1 MGAGWARA
9 GLVARGMDGHFPV
22 DEAVPALIAALGDGG
37 CAVLQAPTGSGK
49 TTRLPLALLDWGGI
63 DGRILM
69 LEPRRVAARAA
80 AERMA
85 SSLGEAVGGR
95 VGYRM
100 RGEAK
105 LSRETRIEVLTEG
118 ILTRMLQHDP
128 ALAGVGCVIFDEFH
142 ERSLN
147 ADLGLALCMEMRGAL
162 RPDLKLLVMSAT
174 LDAGPVAEVLDAP
187 LITAE
192 GRSFE
197 VEVIHKPAPAV
208 RGRAPR
214 LEGVVAGAVRA
225 ILEESAGGV
234 LVFLPGEGEIRRV
247 MGMLSNLPDGV
258 EMLPLYGALPFGEQ
272 RRALAPVKGRKLVL
286 ASAIAETSVTIP
298 DISVV
303 VDAGLARRSR
313 YDAASGMARLLTERA
328 SRAEATQRQ
337 GRAGRVG
344 PGRCYR
350 LWSKGEE
357 GALAAFAP
365 PEIAAAD
372 LAPLVLD
379 LAMWGARSPDDVR
392 FLTPPP
398 APAWAAAG
406 DLMQH
411 LGALDAA
418 GGITAHGRALAE
430 VPAHPRLAHMLVA
443 GGGVLSAELAALLSL
458 RVPMRE
464 AGVDIAPRLRA
475 MRGGA
480 GRLESRR
487 LAKFA
492 GAERGLGAGALLSLA
507 YPDRIAM
514 ARPGG
519 DGRYLMAGGKEAVL
533 PQGGGLAGQGFLV
546 AADLDGDARSA
557 KIRLA
562 AAIGI
567 GEIEAL
573 HGHRIA
579 EVELCTWS
587 RRDRA
592 VLARRQRQL
601 DALVL
606 SDAHWPDA
614 PAEAVAAALCEGVAQ
629 LGLGCLPWTKASR
642 YFVARVEWARGQGAD
657 LPDFSDAALL
667 GELADWL
674 APWLNGLRRA
684 EDLGRVALMEAL
696 AARLGWA
703 GKAALD
709 DLAPEAISA
718 PTGTR
723 LAIDYGGA
731 QPSISVRLQ
740 EMFGLTRHPCIGPK
754 RQPLL
759 IELLS
764 PAQRP
769 VQITADLPGFWASSY
784 GDVRRDLRGRYPRHH
799 WPEDPAE
806 AEATR
811 RVKPRGT

>member
-1 MGAGWARA
+1 
-9 GLVARGMDGHFPV
+9 MDEHFPV
-22 DEAVPALIAALGDGG
+22 KTAVPALLDALGNGG

-63 DGRILM
+63 DGRIVM

-85 SSLGEAVGGR
+85 ASLGEAVGGR

-105 LSRETRIEVLTEG
+105 LSRDTRIEVLTEG

-128 ALAGVGCVIFDEFH
+128 ELAGVGCVIFDEFH

-147 ADLGLALCMEMRGAL
+147 ADLGLALCMEMRAAL

-174 LDAGPVAEVLDAP
+174 LDAGPVAALLDAP

-197 VEVIHKPAPAV
+197 VEVHHKPAMPM
-208 RGRAPR
+208 RGRPPR
-214 LEGVVAGAVRA
+214 LEAVVAAALREVLA
-225 ILEESAGGV
+225 ETSGGV

-247 MGMLSNLPDGV
+247 MALMAGLPDGV
-258 EMLPLYGALPFGEQ
+258 EMLPLYGALPFAQQ
-272 RRALAPVKGRKLVL
+272 RRALAPVAGRKLVL

-313 YDAASGMARLLTERA
+313 YDAASGMARLVTERV

-344 PGRCYR
+344 PGQCFR

-372 LAPLVLD
+372 LAPLVLE
-379 LAMWGARSPDDVR
+379 LAIWGARSPDDVR

-398 APAWAAAG
+398 APAWAAAVE
-406 DLMQH
+406 LMQH

-418 GGITAHGRALAE
+418 GGITAHGRALAQ

-443 GGGVLSAELAALLSL
+443 GGGALAAELAALLSL
-458 RVPMRE
+458 RVPMRA
-464 AGVDIAPRLRA
+464 AGVDIAPRLHA
-475 MRGGA
+475 MRSGA
-480 GRLESRR
+480 APEAKLEARR

-492 GAERGLGAGALLSLA
+492 GAENGLGAGALLALA

-519 DGRYLMAGGKEAVL
+519 DGRYLMAGGKEAAL
-533 PQGGGLAGQGFLV
+533 PQGDGLAGQGFLV
-546 AADLDGDARSA
+546 AADLDGDMRSA

-562 AAIGI
+562 AALSL

-573 HGHRIA
+573 HGNRIA
-579 EVELCTWS
+579 EVDVCTWS

-614 PAEAVAAALCEGVAQ
+614 RPEAVAAALCEGVAQ
-629 LGLGCLPWTKASR
+629 LGLASLPWSKSCR
-642 YFVARVEWARGQGAD
+642 YFVARVQWARRQGAE

-667 GELADWL
+667 AALDDWL
-674 APWLNGLRRA
+674 APFLGGLRRA
-684 EDLGRVALMEAL
+684 EDLARVALMDAL
-696 AARLGWA
+696 QARLGWA

-709 DLAPEAISA
+709 DLAPAAIVA

-731 QPSISVRLQ
+731 QPSVSVRLQ
-740 EMFGLTRHPCIGPK
+740 EMFGQTRHPCIGPK
-754 RQPLL
+754 HQPLL
-759 IELLS
+759 VELLS

-769 VQITADLPGFWASSY
+769 VQITADLPGFWANSY
-784 GDVRRDLRGRYPRHH
+784 SDVRKDLRGRYPRHH
-799 WPEDPAE
+799 WPEDPAA

-811 RVKPRGT
+811 RAKPRSG